1 MKLPPLLQQLLNS
14 KSGIIKLAACA
25 AALLLLLLFFALSSS
40 RKPDLI
46 VLPPVVQEVAKPV
59 PPAPPNVDNSKIILE
74 LFNPSDESLTHQQ
87 NETTFSQQIEQ
98 TLTVTFVLTK
108 CQALSQDDYST
119 IFRALIIYAERTKL
133 APDTVSAEARVRE
146 IAESAKAS
154 YALVYGR
161 TSCEDPQL
169 NPLATEVVEWAD
181 RMFKLN

>member
-1 MKLPPLLQQLLNS
+1 MGS
-14 KSGIIKLAACA
+14 VAWRISGSHYRSNA
-25 AALLLLLLFFALSSS
+25 

-46 VLPPVVQEVAKPV
+46 VLPPVEEEVVKPV
-59 PPAPPNVDNSKIILE
+59 PPAPPNTDNSKIILE

-87 NETTFSQQIEQ
+87 NETTYSQQIEQ

-119 IFRALIIYAERTKL
+119 IFRALIIYAQHVGL
-133 APDTVSAEARVRE
+133 APDAAGAEAVVRK
-146 IAESAKAS
+146 IAESSNAS
-154 YALVYGR
+154 YSLVYSR